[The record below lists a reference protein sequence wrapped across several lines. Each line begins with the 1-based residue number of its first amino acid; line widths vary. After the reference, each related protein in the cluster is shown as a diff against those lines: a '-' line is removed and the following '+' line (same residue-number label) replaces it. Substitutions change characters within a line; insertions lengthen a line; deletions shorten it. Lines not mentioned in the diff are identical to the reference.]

1 MSQPQSTPATIHNEE
16 GGSVSKRPMC
26 PLCLRAQKAC
36 ICLCVQQVHNVVEV
50 LILQHTQE
58 AKHIKSSGRLLQLCL
73 QQSQIQVGEQFMQSQ
88 LTAWLSAS
96 GKQSYLLYPEEKS
109 MSLEAP
115 DRVTDVPEM
124 SSLALQDIRLVV
136 IDASWR
142 QSRQMLRDHPQ
153 LQALPRYSLS
163 EMPASRY
170 LIRQAHQVDQLSSLE
185 ACSYALM
192 RLEKDEQKFQPLLQA
207 FDAFNQLQID
217 FGVQRLRRS

>member
-1 MSQPQSTPATIHNEE
+1 MNQRQSMPATIHNEE
-16 GGSVSKRPMC
+16 GGSASKRPMC

-36 ICLCVQQVHNVVEV
+36 ICRCVQQVHNVVEV

-73 QQSQIQVGEQFMQSQ
+73 QQSQIHVGEQFIESQ

-96 GKQSYLLYPEEKS
+96 GKQSYLLYPEDKS
-109 MSLEAP
+109 MSVEAP
-115 DRVTDVPEM
+115 DRVNDVPEM
-124 SSLALQDIRLVV
+124 SSLALQDICLVV
-136 IDASWR
+136 IDGSWR

-170 LIRQAHQVDQLSSLE
+170 LIRRAHQVDQLSSLE
-185 ACSYALM
+185 ACCYALM
-192 RLEKDEQKFQPLLQA
+192 QLEKDEQKFQPLLQA
-207 FDAFNQLQID
+207 FDAFNQLQIG
-217 FGVQRLRRS
+217 FGVQRLHRY

>member
-1 MSQPQSTPATIHNEE
+1 MNQRQSRLATTHNGE
-16 GGSVSKRPMC
+16 GANASKRPMC

-36 ICLCVQQVHNVVEV
+36 ICHCVQQVHNVVEV

-73 QQSQIQVGEQFMQSQ
+73 QQSQIQVGEQFLEPQ
-88 LTAWLSAS
+88 LTAWLSAND
-96 GKQSYLLYPEEKS
+96 KQSYLLYPEEKS
-109 MSLEAP
+109 MSLEASG
-115 DRVTDVPEM
+115 RVNDAPEM
-124 SSLALQDIRLVV
+124 SSLAVQDIRLVV

-170 LIRQAHQVDQLSSLE
+170 LIRQAHQADQLSSLE
-185 ACSYALM
+185 ACCYALM
-192 RLEKDEQKFQPLLQA
+192 RLEKDKQKFQPLLQA
-207 FDAFNQLQID
+207 FDAFNQLQIE
-217 FGVQRLRRS
+217 FGVQRLHRS

>member
-1 MSQPQSTPATIHNEE
+1 MNQRQSTPATMHNGE
-16 GGSVSKRPMC
+16 GASAPKRPMC

-36 ICLCVQQVHNVVEV
+36 ICHCVQEVRNVVEI

-73 QQSQIQVGEQFMQSQ
+73 QQSQIQVGEQFLEPQ
-88 LTAWLSAS
+88 LTAWLSAND
-96 GKQSYLLYPEEKS
+96 KLSYLLYPEEKS
-109 MSLEAP
+109 MSLEASG
-115 DRVTDVPEM
+115 RVNDALEM
-124 SSLALQDIRLVV
+124 SSLAVHDIRLVV

-170 LIRQAHQVDQLSSLE
+170 LIRQAHQADQLSSLE
-185 ACSYALM
+185 ACCYALM
-192 RLEKDEQKFQPLLQA
+192 RLEKDKQKFQPLLQA
-207 FDAFNQLQID
+207 FDAFNQLQIE
-217 FGVQRLRRS
+217 FGVQRLHRS

>member
-1 MSQPQSTPATIHNEE
+1 MNQRQSTPATIHNGE
-16 GGSVSKRPMC
+16 GASASKRPMC

-36 ICLCVQQVHNVVEV
+36 ICHCVQQVHNVVEV

-73 QQSQIQVGEQFMQSQ
+73 QHSQIRVGEQFLEPQ
-88 LTAWLSAS
+88 LTAWLSAN

-109 MSLEAP
+109 MSLEASG
-115 DRVTDVPEM
+115 RVNVAPEM
-124 SSLALQDIRLVV
+124 NSLALHDIRLVV

-153 LQALPRYSLS
+153 LQALSRYSLS

-170 LIRQAHQVDQLSSLE
+170 LIRQAHQADQLSSLE
-185 ACSYALM
+185 ACCYALM

-207 FDAFNQLQID
+207 FDAFNQLQIE
-217 FGVQRLRRS
+217 FGVQRLHRS